1 MGNVFGEAMRFVTGD
16 DDLLTL
22 DSFRGIAI
30 ITPADF
36 LRFPPEWKRGY
47 DEYGHDRA
55 GRQYLELGVAQAG
68 GITTEKETMGTY
80 KGNAGHLMQH
90 WTLCELLAA
99 AKRRHTLG
107 LNFIDA
113 QAMAPL
119 ATVRKGKNKR
129 FDVLKAR
136 LQEGVANSNLTY
148 EYAWQHLEPN
158 EGYPNSAAFV
168 WKIWEDQVHMLLC
181 ETDQRTVTDLKA
193 WAQGNEGYP
202 NSAAFV
208 WKIWEDQVHMLLC
221 ETDQRTVTDLKAWA
235 QGFWGSA
242 VVKIAEGDWRKTFKK
257 GLPTLSDVR
266 LPDGSLTLV
275 SFDPDRYD
283 RGQLDPWNS
292 RRLYPED
299 LELTLCALDN
309 AKGGVLIQLSTYSN
323 KNNPQEDVISSTDEI
338 LIGGGFTRAAKVR
351 LNRKMM
357 SLVYARG
364 VSWSDELADLPG
376 RFGEWLNGIDKQL
389 PPSQ

>member
-1 MGNVFGEAMRFVTGD
+1 MTGD

-193 WAQGNEGYP
+193 WAQG
-202 NSAAFV
+202 
-208 WKIWEDQVHMLLC
+208 
-221 ETDQRTVTDLKAWA
+221 
-235 QGFWGSA
+235 SA

-338 LIGGGFTRAAKVR
+338 LIGGGFTRAAKVW